1 MRKFL
6 SSFKFMGGAKKVA
19 NGLGSTEDQAVREIR
34 ERVSPASGWFYTVQ
48 NTLYQGKTAYQSIEL
63 VDTAEFGRTLLL
75 DGATQVMEANEFQYH
90 EPMAHIPL
98 LCHPRP
104 EKVLII
110 GGGDGG
116 VLREVLK
123 HPTVKQADLVELDEE
138 VITFSRT
145 MLEFCSKG
153 AFDDPR
159 TRIHIQD
166 GRSFVETASEKYEVI
181 IMDMTDPAGPS
192 LRLYSREFF
201 LALNRIL
208 RDQDSRFIMHS
219 ESPDCRPQ
227 AFARIHR
234 TLRSV
239 FPRVDLATTSIR
251 MYGGLWSFAMA
262 STDRGSPVPQELTT
276 DEIRKR
282 IQERRLSELKV
293 ISPETWH
300 AFFAPYPYITALL
313 TADGDL
319 CTDANPDF
327 PDTFDYHG

>member
-1 MRKFL
+1 MN
-6 SSFKFMGGAKKVA
+6 SAKQDA
-19 NGLGSTEDQAVREIR
+19 NRQGYLKNQGEREIR
-34 ERVSPASGWFYTVQ
+34 ERVSPTSGWFYTVQ

-63 VDTAEFGRTLLL
+63 VETAEFGRALLL

-123 HPTVKQADLVELDEE
+123 HPTVTVADLVELDEE

-145 MLEFCSKG
+145 MLAFCSKG
-153 AFDDPR
+153 AFEDPR
-159 TRIHIQD
+159 TRVYIQD
-166 GRSFVETASEKYEVI
+166 GRSFVETTTEKYDVI

-201 LALNRIL
+201 LALSRIL
-208 RDQDSRFIMHS
+208 RDENSRFIMHS

-239 FPRVDLATTSIR
+239 FPRLDLATTCIR

-262 STDRGSPVPQELTT
+262 GTDKGSPSPQELSV

-282 IQERRLSELKV
+282 MQDRRLSELKM
-293 ISPETWH
+293 ISPETWP
-300 AFFAPYPYITALL
+300 AFFVPYPYITALL
-313 TADGDL
+313 AEDGDL
-319 CTDANPDF
+319 CTDAKPDF
-327 PDTFDYHG
+327 PDAFDYHG